1 MTSAK
6 SSIELRFWAAVHSVE
21 AGEGRLATFYLMDT
35 SLNRNNW
42 RVTGEALEEALP
54 SLLGKPLGCIPG
66 YRVNHV
72 HEPVQ
77 VGRWVG
83 VEKPDGHALATAEVT
98 DDVAWERLSG
108 GEWSP
113 VSVVISARRV
123 RCSVCGRD
131 ITGGPDEHVAEG
143 LGHEVIES
151 FAFSR
156 VDFVSEPAYP
166 QAGMVSM
173 GRLAG
178 VKKPGAGVVI
188 SSLSITDGAQG
199 PQGASPEPEE
209 KKEKKEMEAQ
219 VEELRAELETLKSE
233 NAELKAEN
241 ESLKGVQAE
250 KDELKDRVEAIEA
263 ERHQGLVNA
272 ALEARL
278 KAGLVEAKDREA
290 EATSLKE
297 LDGKTLVLL
306 AEDADNVAERV
317 AKIPAAGPRAKNTK
331 ESKDAFQAAV
341 EDTRERLFGHRRE
354 AEG

>member
-1 MTSAK
+1 MVSC

-54 SLLGKPLGCIPG
+54 TLLGKPLGCIPG

-77 VGRWVG
+77 VGRWVSA
-83 VEKPDGHALATAEVT
+83 EKMDGHALATAEIT
-98 DDVAWERLSG
+98 DDVVWERLRG

-113 VSVVISARRV
+113 VSVVISAHRV
-123 RCSVCGRD
+123 RCSVCGQD
-131 ITGGPDEHVAEG
+131 ITDGPDEHVAEG

-151 FAFSR
+151 FSFSR

-178 VKKPGAGVVI
+178 VEKPGGGVLDL
-188 SSLSITDGAQG
+188 SLSDMDGAQG
-199 PQGASPEPEE
+199 PQGVSPEPEE
-209 KKEKKEMEAQ
+209 KLEKKEMEAQ

-233 NAELKAEN
+233 NVELKAKN
-241 ESLKGVQAE
+241 Q
-250 KDELKDRVEAIEA
+250 ELEAKVDRIEA
-263 ERHQGLVNA
+263 ERHDELVDK
-272 ALEARL
+272 ALGARL
-278 KAGLVEAKDREA
+278 EAGLVPEREA
-290 EATSLKE
+290 EAERLKE
-297 LDGKTLVLL
+297 FDDGILVFLR
-306 AEDADNVAERV
+306 EDAEMVAE
-317 AKIPAAGPRAKNTK
+317 KIASKPLGPRTK
-331 ESKDAFQAAV
+331 YTADDNSVFDAAI
-341 EDTRERLFGHRRE
+341 EDTRERLFGHRRSE
-354 AEG
+354 

>member
-42 RVTGEALEEALP
+42 RVTDEALEEALP

-77 VGRWVG
+77 VGRWIS

-98 DDVAWERLSG
+98 DDMAWERLSG

-131 ITGGPDEHVAEG
+131 ITEGPDEHVAEG

-151 FAFSR
+151 FTFSR

-166 QAGMVSM
+166 QAGIVSM

-188 SSLSITDGAQG
+188 SSLSIMDGAQG
-199 PQGASPEPEE
+199 PQGASPEPEG
-209 KKEKKEMEAQ
+209 KKEKRVMESKLAQ
-219 VEELRAELETLKSE
+219 LERELEKV
-233 NAELKAEN
+233 KAEN
-241 ESLKGVQAE
+241 TRL
-250 KDELKDRVEAIEA
+250 EA
-263 ERHQGLVNA
+263 ERHRGLLERT
-272 ALEARL
+272 LEARL
-278 KAGLVEAKDREA
+278 GAGLVTDRVAEA
-290 EATSLKE
+290 ERLRG
-297 LDGKTLVLL
+297 LDASALVLL
-306 AEDADNVAERV
+306 ADDAGRVAERMGRL
-317 AKIPAAGPRAKNTK
+317 ASPGPKAVYEVGRGG
-331 ESKDAFQAAV
+331 AFEAAV

-354 AEG
+354 G

>member
-209 KKEKKEMEAQ
+209 KKEKRVMESKLAQ
-219 VEELRAELETLKSE
+219 LERELE
-233 NAELKAEN
+233 NVKAEN
-241 ESLKGVQAE
+241 TRL
-250 KDELKDRVEAIEA
+250 EA
-263 ERHQGLVNA
+263 ERHRGLLEKT
-272 ALEARL
+272 LEARL
-278 KAGLVEAKDREA
+278 GAGLVTDRVAEA
-290 EATSLKE
+290 ERLRG
-297 LDGKTLVLL
+297 LDASALVLL
-306 AEDADNVAERV
+306 AEDAGRVAERMGRPASPGPKAV
-317 AKIPAAGPRAKNTK
+317 YAAGRGG
-331 ESKDAFQAAV
+331 AFEAAV

-354 AEG
+354 G

>member
-42 RVTGEALEEALP
+42 RVTDEALEEALP

-77 VGRWVG
+77 VGRWVS

-113 VSVVISARRV
+113 VSVVINARRV

-131 ITGGPDEHVAEG
+131 ITEGPDEHVAEG

-166 QAGMVSM
+166 QAGIVSM

-178 VKKPGAGVVI
+178 VEKPGAGVVI
-188 SSLSITDGAQG
+188 SSLSIMDGAQG

-209 KKEKKEMEAQ
+209 KKEKKVMESKLAQ
-219 VEELRAELETLKSE
+219 LERELEKV
-233 NAELKAEN
+233 KAEN
-241 ESLKGVQAE
+241 TRL
-250 KDELKDRVEAIEA
+250 EA
-263 ERHQGLVNA
+263 ERHRGLLEKT
-272 ALEARL
+272 LEARIG
-278 KAGLVEAKDREA
+278 AGLVTDRVAEA
-290 EATSLKE
+290 ERLRG
-297 LDGKTLVLL
+297 LDASALVLL
-306 AEDADNVAERV
+306 ADDAGRVAERMGRLASPGPKAV
-317 AKIPAAGPRAKNTK
+317 YAAGRGG
-331 ESKDAFQAAV
+331 AFEAAV

-354 AEG
+354 G